1 MIRALFTLLVAVFLA
16 FSYEMKLKKVDKD
29 IYMVRGEDA
38 LPSLK
43 NGGFI
48 SNAFAVYTEEG
59 WVVIDTLSTPELSE
73 KFLKELLKVKKAP
86 IKYAIITH
94 YHPDHWYGAKT
105 FKDAKAKI
113 VAHKKLKELYDS
125 GEAKAILEEANRS
138 FNGLYDS
145 VVLVPPDIVV
155 EDNMRLK
162 AGSRTF
168 DIISMTPAHTNSDIV
183 VYMPDRKVLF
193 AGDLVYYKR
202 IPFMGDRNASS
213 KGWEEV
219 LRRIRNMDVKL
230 ILGGHNEPM
239 DKKAVDY
246 TLGYITYLRENIRM
260 MKQEGKFIDEI
271 KQALSDSPYK
281 KDAMYQEFHNA
292 NIFRVDSEM
301 DLEP

>member
-1 MIRALFTLLVAVFLA
+1 MVRALFTLLMAVFLA

-86 IKYAIITH
+86 VKYAIITH

-155 EDNMRLK
+155 EDKVQLK
-162 AGSRTF
+162 AGSHTF

-219 LRRIRNMDVKL
+219 LRRIKSMDIKL